1 MPSVSVA
8 ISRFVDE
15 HFPGFVE
22 FVLVDALGARHTF
35 VDKVP
40 IVTEAALQSGSTYP
54 HPGTL
59 PCEIVGEFCDASG
72 RLLVQVSTARPCGVE
87 STAGAYTFSVL
98 AAQVQ
103 R

>member
-1 MPSVSVA
+1 MPSVSVS

-22 FVLVDALGARHTF
+22 FIITDAVGMRHTF

-40 IVTEAALQSGSTYP
+40 IVTEANLHLESVYP
-54 HPGTL
+54 QPGML
-59 PCEIVGEFCDASG
+59 PCEIVAESSDING
-72 RLLVQVSTARPCGVE
+72 RGLVQVSTARPCGVE
-87 STAGAYTFSVL
+87 STEGASIFSVL
-98 AAQVQ
+98 ATQVQ